1 MAFPH
6 GSYNI
11 AGNELQCQKLELRHV
26 FHIHQI
32 GVFINCSLESK
43 EPAFL
48 RRLRSEHANG
58 DTSRH
63 ERPLAR
69 PRKLGDAG
77 KVDDDGPTYVDDQNH
92 EVISKEAYETLVSKA
107 GTAVPES
114 VKPVEPELSETA
126 TTGESSKEE
135 LIVKETIAAIGGSTK
150 RRLAK
155 VVGDEEEIK
164 EAPHKSGEGTRTPKK
179 GKKGKKIKLSFDDVP

>member
-1 MAFPH
+1 MSFNAKNL
-6 GSYNI
+6 SY
-11 AGNELQCQKLELRHV
+11 GMFL
-26 FHIHQI
+26 HIYQV

-48 RRLRSEHANG
+48 RRLRSEHAAG

-77 KVDDDGPTYVDDQNH
+77 KFDDDDPTYVDEQNH
-92 EVISKEAYETLVSKA
+92 EVITREAYEALVLKS
-107 GTAVPES
+107 GTAAPES
-114 VKPVEPELSETA
+114 GKLVEHALSEAA
-126 TTGESSKEE
+126 TTGEPAKEE
-135 LIVKETIAAIGGSTK
+135 SGSKETIAGIGGSTK

-164 EAPHKSGEGTRTPKK
+164 EALHESEKDTRTPKR